1 MHASWKRVLLILGLV
16 AASGCTTASKI
27 YGKQGE
33 EALLI
38 ECGAAV
44 SFSVCHDRALKEC
57 RNGYVTI
64 SETSGFN
71 RKELRVRCK

>member
-1 MHASWKRVLLILGLV
+1 M
-16 AASGCTTASKI
+16 
-27 YGKQGE
+27 YDQQGE

-44 SFSVCHDRALKEC
+44 SFSVCHDRAMEEC
-57 RNGYVTI
+57 PNGYITI
-64 SETSGFN
+64 SETPGFN